1 MLDSRLFHLIKKEF
15 IQLTRDKRLIGAV
28 IIAPILQLLIFGYVA
43 TTDVR
48 NIPTVVL
55 DFDKTSVSRQFT
67 QAFENTGYFSLDH
80 YADDYEEE
88 KALLDSGK
96 VKAAINIP
104 QDFAK
109 TIKAGRSAEVQ
120 FVVDGANSNSASII
134 LGYIQGITFDYS
146 MKVLKD
152 RFRNAGNI
160 EEKINIIDAKVR
172 VFHNQ
177 TLSST
182 NYMIPGIIALLL
194 TIITAV
200 LTSISIV
207 KEKEYGTLEQLIVSP
222 VKPYEIMVSK
232 MAPYIILSLVDVVLV
247 MLVAVL
253 WFKVPVLGSMM
264 LLFVLMFVFLV
275 TNLGMG
281 LYISTIS
288 ANMQQTV
295 LSVVFVMIPSML
307 LSGFIFPIANMP
319 AVIQPF
325 TYLIPLRY
333 FLTIVRGIFLKGIG
347 IEYLWRDALLMSL
360 LGGVIFAMAVLKF
373 RKKLE

>member
-1 MLDSRLFHLIKKEF
+1 
-15 IQLTRDKRLIGAV
+15 
-28 IIAPILQLLIFGYVA
+28 
-43 TTDVR
+43 
-48 NIPTVVL
+48 
-55 DFDKTSVSRQFT
+55 
-67 QAFENTGYFSLDH
+67 
-80 YADDYEEE
+80 
-88 KALLDSGK
+88 
-96 VKAAINIP
+96 
-104 QDFAK
+104 
-109 TIKAGRSAEVQ
+109 
-120 FVVDGANSNSASII
+120 
-134 LGYIQGITFDYS
+134 
-146 MKVLKD
+146 
-152 RFRNAGNI
+152 
-160 EEKINIIDAKVR
+160 
-172 VFHNQ
+172 
-177 TLSST
+177 
-182 NYMIPGIIALLL
+182 
-194 TIITAV
+194 
-200 LTSISIV
+200 
-207 KEKEYGTLEQLIVSP
+207 
-222 VKPYEIMVSK
+222 
-232 MAPYIILSLVDVVLV
+232 
-247 MLVAVL
+247 
-253 WFKVPVLGSMM
+253 M